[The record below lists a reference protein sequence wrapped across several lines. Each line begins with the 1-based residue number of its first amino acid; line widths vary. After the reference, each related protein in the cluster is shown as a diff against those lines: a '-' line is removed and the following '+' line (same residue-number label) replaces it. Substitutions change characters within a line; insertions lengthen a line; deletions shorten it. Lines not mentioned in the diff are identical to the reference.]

1 MITTLTITSL
11 NQGRELARRQVEKLH
26 AEPAEPAPQ
35 LVIEEIPASE
45 PVAPVV
51 RLRRPERPA
60 LLAQFLAFWNAAL
73 PIGAWRF

>member
-11 NQGRELARRQVEKLH
+11 NQGRELARRQVEKLY
-26 AEPAEPAPQ
+26 AEPVEPAQQ
-35 LVIEEIPASE
+35 LVVEEIPAFE

-51 RLRRPERPA
+51 RLRRPERTS
-60 LLAQFLAFWNAAL
+60 LLAQFLAFWHAAL